1 MTLQGLSGL
10 GDAVFLYPIA
20 AHYAT
25 RGSVTIATH
34 FPDVYTR
41 LAGVSFAAYGSVSQ
55 KIKYSRVAG
64 SNYYEDYLT
73 TAGIDTEFFYE
84 APEPSETV
92 KDIIAEARKSRRPV
106 CLVKDPIAAH
116 MHRNKNDLSF
126 APNAERAQNW
136 INQHARHFY
145 FIAADD
151 PADFRAARLSNI
163 DRRVSLSLRDYLALC
178 GQVDAVAT
186 QWGHLLPIAQGL
198 GKPLTVF
205 TPRGPLAGFARN
217 LTLEMLLVR
226 EERLRNR
233 APVYVW

>member
-1 MTLQGLSGL
+1 MILQGLSGL

-84 APEPSETV
+84 APEPGEAV
-92 KDIIAEARKSRRPV
+92 KAIMADARQSRRPV
-106 CLVKDPIAAH
+106 CLIKDPTAAH

-126 APNAERAQNW
+126 APHVERVQEW
-136 INQHARHFY
+136 VDRHTRHFY
-145 FIAADD
+145 FITPDYVGD
-151 PADFRAARLSNI
+151 TRAGRLSNI
-163 DRRVSLSLRDYLALC
+163 DKRVTLSMRDYLSLC
-178 GQVDAVAT
+178 GQVDAIAS

-205 TPRGPLAGFARN
+205 TPRGPLMGFARN
-217 LTLEMLLVR
+217 LTLEMLLVKK
-226 EERLRNR
+226 ERRRND

>member
-1 MTLQGLSGL
+1 MILQGLSGL

-20 AHYAT
+20 AHYAA
-25 RGSVTIATH
+25 RGPVTIATH
-34 FPDVYTR
+34 FPNVYTR
-41 LAGVSFAAYGSVSQ
+41 LADVSFAPYGSAPQ
-55 KIKYSRVAG
+55 KIKYSRQRG

-73 TAGIDTEFFYE
+73 TAGVDTQFFYE
-84 APEPSETV
+84 APDPSETV
-92 KDIIAEARKSRRPV
+92 KEIMAEARKSRRPV

-178 GQVDAVAT
+178 GQVDAVAS

-205 TPRGPLAGFARN
+205 SPRGPLAGFARN
-217 LTLEMLLVR
+217 LTLDMLLVKK
-226 EERLRNR
+226 ERLRNR